1 MQAPQAPEEQ
11 RPVVAAQTQ
20 SEPAQEAEKKGW
32 QLSPE
37 GDAAILH
44 GDLSLAV
51 ASLLLSCIQFTL
63 YESLQAAMQ
72 HLLSLCG
79 THGLHPQHPPA
90 GAGLN

>member
-1 MQAPQAPEEQ
+1 M
-11 RPVVAAQTQ
+11 AAQTR

-51 ASLLLSCIQFTL
+51 ASLLLSCLQCRL

-72 HLLSLCG
+72 QILSL
-79 THGLHPQHPPA
+79 
-90 GAGLN
+90 